1 MFSQRI
7 RRVMERERMLTAPPQ
22 TTVREAALL
31 MAGANSG
38 AVLVVEGETLAGI
51 FTERDV
57 VFRVIARGLDPA
69 STPLQT
75 VMTTEPITVH
85 PDRTFGHALSLMHEN
100 HFRHLPVVAD
110 GKLLGIV
117 SARDALDPELEE
129 FVCEAQRRVAIR

>member
-38 AVLVVEGETLAGI
+38 AVLVVEGETLTGI
-51 FTERDV
+51 FTERDM

-69 STPLQT
+69 TTTLQT
-75 VMTTEPITVH
+75 VMTAAPITVD
-85 PDRTFGHALSLMHEN
+85 PERSFGHALSLMHSN
-100 HFRHLPVVAD
+100 GFRHLPVVAD
-110 GKLLGIV
+110 GKLQGIV